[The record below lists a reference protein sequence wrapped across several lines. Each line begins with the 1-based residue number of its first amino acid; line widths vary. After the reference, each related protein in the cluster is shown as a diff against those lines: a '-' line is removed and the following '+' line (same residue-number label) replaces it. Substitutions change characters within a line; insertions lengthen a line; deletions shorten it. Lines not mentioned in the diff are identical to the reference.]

1 MTRSSGLP
9 VLVALA
15 GLPEEQTLVGAL
27 DRPGMGTTVVR
38 RCVDLADLLAAATT
52 RTADVAVV
60 AADLRRLDRE
70 AVARLTAAGLAVVAV
85 TRPGDAEAVRRMRQ
99 LGVVDLVSAD
109 APVDEIVAT
118 VCAAPQG
125 ARVEAQRQQLLSV
138 PEEAGPSH
146 GRLPGRV
153 LAVWGPTGAPGRT
166 TVAVTL
172 AAEAARRGTETLL
185 VDADTYGAAVAQVL
199 GLLDESPGLL
209 AAVRAANAGQ
219 LDEDSLARHARQ
231 VAPGLRVLSGSPRP
245 DRWSEVRAAALDV
258 VLEAARSLA
267 ELTVVDVGFC
277 LEQDEELVYDTAAPR
292 RNAATLG
299 ALAAADVVLAV
310 GSADPVGLQRLLRTL
325 PEARVQTVG
334 EIHVVLNRVPRTS
347 SGQVADLVSRHAGVR
362 PLAML
367 PYDRSA
373 CELGLSSGR
382 SLTEVAPR
390 APLRLA
396 LAKLAERVLPAPVP
410 VRR

>member
-1 MTRSSGLP
+1 MKRSSGLP

-15 GLPEEQTLVGAL
+15 GLPEEQLLVAAL
-27 DRPGMGTTVVR
+27 DRAGAGTTVVR

-70 AVARLTAAGLAVVAV
+70 AVARLAAAGLAVVAV
-85 TRPGDAEAVRRMRQ
+85 TRPGDAEAGRRMRQ
-99 LGVVDLVSAD
+99 LGVVDLVPAD
-109 APVDEIVAT
+109 AAVDEIVAT

-125 ARVEAQRQQLLSV
+125 ALVQAEEQQLLPV
-138 PEEAGPSH
+138 PEEPSPSH
-146 GRLPGRV
+146 GRPPGQV
-153 LAVWGPTGAPGRT
+153 VAVWGPTGAPGRT
-166 TVAVTL
+166 TVAVTV
-172 AAEAARRGTETLL
+172 AAEAARRGMQTLL

-219 LDEDSLARHARQ
+219 LDEDSLARTARQ
-231 VAPGLRVLSGSPRP
+231 VAPGLCVLSGSPRP
-245 DRWSEVRAAALDV
+245 DRWSEVRAAALEV

-310 GSADPVGLQRLLRTL
+310 GSADPVGLQRLLRSL
-325 PEARVQTVG
+325 PEVRAHTAG
-334 EIHVVLNRVPRTS
+334 EVHVVLNRVPRPS
-347 SGQVADLVSRHAGVR
+347 SDQFSNLVARHAGVR
-362 PLAML
+362 PVASL

-373 CELGLSSGR
+373 CEHALSLGR

-396 LAKLAERVLPAPVP
+396 LAKLTQLVLGASVA
-410 VRR
+410 VSR